1 MELTIDSK
9 PCDLAGEPIAV
20 GGYAA
25 AELADVEAAREGRSQ
40 ELTLPATPRNEAL
53 LGFARDPHTAGR
65 FNASLHR
72 AVLSAEGAKLL
83 AGTVRLLEASGEGY
97 RIEIREGGARWA
109 KNAARRMLGALG
121 IDYHARLLPSTVSDS
136 WTDDSPV
143 KFFPIRRDEY
153 PQQNSPSDLLPA
165 ERILSVDDYHP
176 FLHVATL
183 VETIFAEAG
192 YRIESNFTGSPEF
205 RSLYMSGAYPSR
217 DTAALAARM
226 GFYAR
231 RLAPATAQGNH
242 LGRVSANPSTT
253 ANSVGNIVET
263 ATPQT
268 LDTDGE
274 PIPELCN
281 NGNCFGFDKGRIVF
295 TPTTEVSAGFEYYLK
310 YTTDHRILTRERLR
324 GFDSV
329 YLGTGADMPFTLAN
343 RYEDH
348 RPDISPGHRYLAI
361 VFDHTDGAQY
371 RLAYT
376 KDGVAEALW
385 TEFSARTAQV
395 TTPASGTVADPVLLI
410 RSGTRWIR
418 YTGDW
423 ALYDGYVTESGRTT
437 VELRVRTAPERIAPA
452 SPKFFDR
459 IYFYGAEEGMS
470 LTLHKECS
478 LRPRF
483 SSAPGY
489 GSAITFA
496 DVARHPIRQSAL
508 LEALQHLFNLR
519 FHTEEETKTVRIEPA
534 DEFFGSGTTAD
545 WRDRSDFSQ
554 PVVLADIAPE
564 IHESRTWGYQEGDG
578 AVNRFNAGAGSPFGA
593 SAPIPMPHERATKYC
608 ATPSSGPRSA
618 RQGTMPTPP
627 RRRSCRSATGMTCRR
642 TAPTSRPVSCAS
654 PGCTRC
660 PRANAGVSVGAGGIP
675 ARGIPLHGGR
685 SDGGLH
691 ALFRRPRRHPRPA
704 PSLRPPGST
713 GSHLPAHHPLAAARA
728 ARIRKPLH
736 ARHRDARPAFGI
748 PARHRGRGNPRH
760 APCYRK
766 LRPAG
771 GIGQMHLHTPERRM
785 MTRHEKRLAEV
796 LLDAIGGLEGEQAVE
811 RLFGLGLVNL
821 RACEQRAVR
830 ARVDRLAEEGVPRCE
845 AMHVT
850 ADEFCC
856 SYEKV
861 RSYYYNTYKS

>member
-25 AELADVEAAREGRSQ
+25 TELADVEAAREGRSQ

-343 RYEDH
+343 RYED
-348 RPDISPGHRYLAI
+348 RTPDISPGHRYLAI

-395 TTPASGTVADPVLLI
+395 TTPASGTVADPVLLV
-410 RSGTRWIR
+410 RSGSQWVP
-418 YTGDW
+418 YAGDW
-423 ALYDGYVTESGRTT
+423 ALYNGYVGETGQTM
-437 VELRVRTAPERIAPA
+437 VEVRLRTAAESVSPA
-452 SPKFFDR
+452 SPKYFNL
-459 IYFYGAEEGMS
+459 IYFAGAEPGMA
-470 LTLHKECS
+470 LTLHKEC
-478 LRPRF
+478 
-483 SSAPGY
+483 
-489 GSAITFA
+489 
-496 DVARHPIRQSAL
+496 
-508 LEALQHLFNLR
+508 
-519 FHTEEETKTVRIEPA
+519 
-534 DEFFGSGTTAD
+534 
-545 WRDRSDFSQ
+545 
-554 PVVLADIAPE
+554 
-564 IHESRTWGYQEGDG
+564 
-578 AVNRFNAGAGSPFGA
+578 
-593 SAPIPMPHERATKYC
+593 
-608 ATPSSGPRSA
+608 
-618 RQGTMPTPP
+618 
-627 RRRSCRSATGMTCRR
+627 
-642 TAPTSRPVSCAS
+642 
-654 PGCTRC
+654 
-660 PRANAGVSVGAGGIP
+660 
-675 ARGIPLHGGR
+675 
-685 SDGGLH
+685 
-691 ALFRRPRRHPRPA
+691 
-704 PSLRPPGST
+704 
-713 GSHLPAHHPLAAARA
+713 
-728 ARIRKPLH
+728 
-736 ARHRDARPAFGI
+736 
-748 PARHRGRGNPRH
+748 
-760 APCYRK
+760 
-766 LRPAG
+766 
-771 GIGQMHLHTPERRM
+771 
-785 MTRHEKRLAEV
+785 
-796 LLDAIGGLEGEQAVE
+796 
-811 RLFGLGLVNL
+811 
-821 RACEQRAVR
+821 
-830 ARVDRLAEEGVPRCE
+830 
-845 AMHVT
+845 
-850 ADEFCC
+850 
-856 SYEKV
+856 
-861 RSYYYNTYKS
+861 

>member
-97 RIEIREGGARWA
+97 RIEIREGGARWT

-343 RYEDH
+343 RYED
-348 RPDISPGHRYLAI
+348 RRTDNSPGHRYLAI

-385 TEFSARTAQV
+385 T
-395 TTPASGTVADPVLLI
+395 
-410 RSGTRWIR
+410 
-418 YTGDW
+418 
-423 ALYDGYVTESGRTT
+423 
-437 VELRVRTAPERIAPA
+437 
-452 SPKFFDR
+452 
-459 IYFYGAEEGMS
+459 
-470 LTLHKECS
+470 
-478 LRPRF
+478 
-483 SSAPGY
+483 
-489 GSAITFA
+489 
-496 DVARHPIRQSAL
+496 
-508 LEALQHLFNLR
+508 
-519 FHTEEETKTVRIEPA
+519 
-534 DEFFGSGTTAD
+534 
-545 WRDRSDFSQ
+545 
-554 PVVLADIAPE
+554 
-564 IHESRTWGYQEGDG
+564 
-578 AVNRFNAGAGSPFGA
+578 
-593 SAPIPMPHERATKYC
+593 
-608 ATPSSGPRSA
+608 
-618 RQGTMPTPP
+618 
-627 RRRSCRSATGMTCRR
+627 
-642 TAPTSRPVSCAS
+642 
-654 PGCTRC
+654 
-660 PRANAGVSVGAGGIP
+660 
-675 ARGIPLHGGR
+675 
-685 SDGGLH
+685 
-691 ALFRRPRRHPRPA
+691 
-704 PSLRPPGST
+704 
-713 GSHLPAHHPLAAARA
+713 
-728 ARIRKPLH
+728 
-736 ARHRDARPAFGI
+736 
-748 PARHRGRGNPRH
+748 
-760 APCYRK
+760 
-766 LRPAG
+766 
-771 GIGQMHLHTPERRM
+771 
-785 MTRHEKRLAEV
+785 
-796 LLDAIGGLEGEQAVE
+796 
-811 RLFGLGLVNL
+811 
-821 RACEQRAVR
+821 
-830 ARVDRLAEEGVPRCE
+830 
-845 AMHVT
+845 
-850 ADEFCC
+850 
-856 SYEKV
+856 
-861 RSYYYNTYKS
+861 

>member
-1 MELTIDSK
+1 MELNIDGK
-9 PCDLAGEPIAV
+9 PCDLGSERIAV
-20 GGYAA
+20 PGYDAA
-25 AELADVEAAREGRSQ
+25 ALADVEAAREGRS
-40 ELTLPATPRNEAL
+40 LTLTIPATMRNDAL
-53 LGFARDPHTAGR
+53 AGFARDPHTAER
-65 FNASLHR
+65 FNATLHT
-72 AVLSAEGAKLL
+72 AELTAEGSVMLS
-83 AGTVRLLEASGEGY
+83 GTVRMLSASDEGY
-97 RIEIREGGARWA
+97 RIEIRDGGAGWA
-109 KNAARRMLGALG
+109 KNAARRMFNALG
-121 IDYHARLLPSTVSDS
+121 VDFRAALTPETILAG

-343 RYEDH
+343 RYEDR

-361 VFDHTDGAQY
+361 VFNHTDGVQY

-376 KDGVAEALW
+376 KDGAAEALW

-395 TTPASGTVADPVLLI
+395 TTPASGTVAAPVLFI
-410 RSGTRWIR
+410 RSGTRWVR
-418 YTGDW
+418 YAGDW
-423 ALYDGYVTESGRTT
+423 ALYDGYVTETGRTT

-578 AVNRFNAGAGSPFGA
+578 AVNRFNAGAGSPFGEWSVRTDSYA
-593 SAPIPMPHERATKYC
+593 
-608 ATPSSGPRSA
+608 A
-618 RQGTMPTPP
+618 REGDQVLRNPLFRPTL
-627 RRRSCRSATGMTCRR
+627 SEAGHY
-642 TAPTSRPVSCAS
+642 
-654 PGCTRC
+654 
-660 PRANAGVSVGAGGIP
+660 ANAPSAQIMQVGDRDDVQEDGTNFTPRIVRFAGMH
-675 ARGIPLHGGR
+675 PLP
-685 SDGGLH
+685 DGERWG
-691 ALFRRPRRHPRPA
+691 F
-704 PSLRPPGST
+704 PSGQ
-713 GSHLPAHHPLAAARA
+713 AQYPLAAFHFAGDGAAEGFTLCFEDRDGVRGLHRYYDLQTGRESAGRRITLSLRLAPHEFESLFTPGTGAPDLRSAFLLDTGEGTVRA
-728 ARIRKPLH
+728 A
-736 ARHRDARPAFGI
+736 
-748 PARHRGRGNPRH
+748 
-760 APCYRK
+760 
-766 LRPAG
+766 LR
-771 GIGQMHLHTPERRM
+771 
-785 MTRHEKRLAEV
+785 
-796 LLDAIGGLEGEQAVE
+796 AVE
-811 RLFGLGLVNL
+811 DYDPQ
-821 RACEQRAVR
+821 AASVR
-830 ARVDRLAEEGVPRCE
+830 CTFTQLPDA
-845 AMHVT
+845 
-850 ADEFCC
+850 
-856 SYEKV
+856 
-861 RSYYYNTYKS
+861 